1 MDGDDDKLKE
11 IGRLVFY
18 LFFRLLR
25 GLNVLIFVK
34 SLVEFLVYGKC
45 Y

>member
-11 IGRLVFY
+11 TGRSVSY
-18 LFFRLLR
+18 LPLRLPR
-25 GLNVLIFVK
+25 GLNVLTFVK
-34 SLVEFLVYGKC
+34 SLAESLAHGKC